1 MSEKHLLPPAVP
13 QLRRTLK
20 IMGLAWAILLAC
32 GCQTTLE
39 DGYKPKS
46 LDASP
51 DVRKS
56 FYASPFS
63 DSAEAGAKDQGP
75 SFRPGK

>member
-1 MSEKHLLPPAVP
+1 MPAVS
-13 QLRRTLK
+13 
-20 IMGLAWAILLAC
+20 WAVLLAA

-39 DGYKPKS
+39 DGYKPHS

-56 FYASPFS
+56 FYASPFT
-63 DSAEAGAKDQGP
+63 DSAEAGAQGQGP
-75 SFRPGK
+75 SFRPGKVREAGRS